1 MADDICF
8 SVMARSALSFRI
20 FSPKGV
26 MSALPG
32 AAQFHIEGATAAV
45 LRMGLLET

>member
-1 MADDICF
+1 MAVDICF
-8 SVMARSALSFRI
+8 SVMARSARSFRI

-32 AAQFHIEGATAAV
+32 AAQFHIEGAAAAMLGV
-45 LRMGLLET
+45 GLLEA